1 MSTDDRDRGE
11 AADPRDIVIE
21 FMHAANDHDD
31 ARALAM
37 LHPDFRFREE
47 GSDGYLDRAEM
58 VDLLGWDRVIES
70 EAHSESM
77 EADGDTVA
85 GVFWETNALY
95 RRLGIETTRCELTF
109 KVRDGLILEQTIEQ
123 RDEEAFLS
131 ALEPFLEW
139 AEQAAPEEVESIQPE
154 GEFVFSAEMAGRWLH
169 LLDRWI
175 AETGG
180 PDSDLDSD
188 SE

>member
-1 MSTDDRDRGE
+1 MES
-11 AADPRDIVIE
+11 DPRDVVIE
-21 FMHAANDHDD
+21 FLHAANDHDD

-37 LHPDFRFREE
+37 LHPDFRFQEE
-47 GSDGYLDRAEM
+47 GGDGHLDRDEM
-58 VDLLGWDRVIES
+58 ADLLGWDRVIES
-70 EAHSESM
+70 EVHSESM
-77 EADGDTVA
+77 EADGDVVT

-95 RRLGIETTRCELTF
+95 RRLGIETTRCELKF
-109 KVRDGLILEQTIEQ
+109 RVRDGLILEQTIEQ
-123 RDEEAFLS
+123 RDEEMFMA

-139 AEQAAPEEVESIQPE
+139 AEQSAPEEVESIQPD

-180 PDSDLDSD
+180 PDRDAE